1 MVWRG
6 MLYFTHWSHFTH
18 WLLYFVAWLCF
29 TVWSVFDTIYSRVCL
44 GFFWVCVFFLCVLS
58 VFFGIIVQAADS
70 HARSIGCRRLDLT
83 RLYGWEEA
91 ASAFSQPQNESVCLD
106 VGPPNHLARSS
117 RSEFGN
123 CYFRWCIAVYFQIA
137 ILVMFATNVYL
148 RFLLIITQKV
158 SLQMAST
165 QKFKDLHVK

>member
-1 MVWRG
+1 MFSKYGVTWYVVLHSLISLHSLITVFCSLIVFHCMICVWYD
-6 MLYFTHWSHFTH
+6 LFS
-18 WLLYFVAWLCF
+18 
-29 TVWSVFDTIYSRVCL
+29 CL
-44 GFFWVCVFFLCVLS
+44 FGFFLCVC